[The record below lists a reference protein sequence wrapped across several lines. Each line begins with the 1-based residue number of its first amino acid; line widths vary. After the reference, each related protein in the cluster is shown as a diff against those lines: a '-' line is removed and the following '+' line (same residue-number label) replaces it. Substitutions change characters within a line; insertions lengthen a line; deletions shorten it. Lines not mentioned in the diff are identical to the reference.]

1 MKMKKGDRLVCT
13 ICGNK
18 IEFLEDGE
26 GPIVC
31 CGQDMEPAS

>member
-1 MKMKKGDRLVCT
+1 MKAGDLLECT
-13 ICGNK
+13 VCGNK

-31 CGQDMEPAS
+31 CGQDMVAATK